1 MNEWDF
7 QISESWTE
15 GWDSLREFVPQQ
27 CPPRPADS
35 LHVERTAGGEAP
47 ACISNKKYVIF
58 LVFTFVTKGSPF
70 C

>member
-7 QISESWTE
+7 QISESWIE

-27 CPPRPADS
+27 CPHRPTPCMWR
-35 LHVERTAGGEAP
+35 EQPGGEAP

-58 LVFTFVTKGSPF
+58 LVFTSVTQGSPF